1 MADVTLQE
9 AVQNFAGKLA
19 ATVNTFVEDVS
30 NLEVRTYTTPADQVE
45 TFVKG
50 KADFAE
56 ILTEGKAILRAFT
69 RIAFD
74 GDVTNWVPTDA
85 GGQIN
90 NSIWD
95 LHQETVDLALDN
107 RARMI
112 ESVGQ
117 AAASALNALSAAN
130 E

>member
-19 ATVNTFVEDVS
+19 AKVNTFVEDVS

-45 TFVKG
+45 TFVKD

-56 ILTEGKAILRAFT
+56 ILTEGKAALRAVT
-69 RIAFD
+69 RVAFD

-85 GGQIN
+85 AGQIN

-95 LHQETVDLALDN
+95 LHQETVDLALAN

-117 AAASALNALSAAN
+117 AAASALNALSAVD

>member
-9 AVQNFAGKLA
+9 AVQNFAGELA
-19 ATVNTFVEDVS
+19 AKVNTFVEDVS

-56 ILTEGKAILRAFT
+56 ILTEGKATLRAFT

-85 GGQIN
+85 GGQIS

-95 LHQETVDLALDN
+95 LHQETVDLALAN